1 MEKAPPRPLV
11 EHVPAPRADEIR
23 RQMERILASPEFH
36 ATDRQKKFLE
46 FVVSEATAGRE
57 EEIKGYTIATQVFG
71 RESDFDSNID
81 PIVSIEANRLR
92 RAVERYYLTEG
103 RGDPIRIDIPKGTYV
118 PNFHQQREAETEGTA
133 GGEVSDM
140 LPAEDAWPTLL
151 IMPFE
156 NLTGDPRRDFLGI
169 GFSTELATEI
179 TRFQEIRVL
188 YARKDSD
195 RENVES
201 DARFILDGNILED
214 RTGVKLTVFLVDAKT
229 RRQIWGDSHRSDAE
243 SAELIAFQEEVAR
256 VVAARI
262 ANESGIISTTLA
274 IESKNRPP
282 AELTTYEAILRFYE
296 YDQTFAYEDFSKAM
310 EALTHAVQRE
320 PDCGIALCL
329 LARLYANAY
338 SLDVPGFGNALGRAV
353 EFAEKSAQI
362 EPNNQRIMTILAF
375 VHFLNN
381 ELHAAIEE
389 SHWALT
395 LNPNSLFMLDAIG
408 YVLALSGD
416 WDRGLDLIRK
426 AIELNPYYRP
436 IVHYALWAD
445 FLRRKDYEGA
455 YMEISPLVRQRP
467 GAFWYPLATAATL
480 GLLGKA
486 DEGKEAVEKLLA
498 VKPDFSSR
506 GRELISHYVKF
517 EDIVERIVA
526 GLGRLGLPIA

>member
-1 MEKAPPRPLV
+1 
-11 EHVPAPRADEIR
+11 
-23 RQMERILASPEFH
+23 MERILASPEFH

-133 GGEVSDM
+133 GGEVPDM

-195 RENVES
+195 REHVES

-296 YDQTFAYEDFSKAM
+296 YDQTLTPTSFSRAL
-310 EALTHAVQRE
+310 EALRHAARVE
-320 PDCGIALCL
+320 PDCGQVWSC
-329 LARLYANAY
+329 LARLYGNAY
-338 SLDVPGFGNALGRAV
+338 SLDFPGLEDPLEKAV
-353 EFAEKSAQI
+353 ECAEKGVHI
-362 EPNNQRIMTILAF
+362 DPGNQRSLATLAA
-375 VHFLNN
+375 VHFYGN
-381 ELHAAIEE
+381 ELTAAIDE
-389 SHWALT
+389 SRRALA
-395 LNPNSLFMLDAIG
+395 LNPHSLFMADGIG
-408 YVLALSGD
+408 YVLTLSGE
-416 WDRGLDLIRK
+416 WERGPALIRK
-426 AIELNPYYRP
+426 VMKLNPFYRNG
-436 IVHYALWAD
+436 VHYALWLD
-445 FLRRKDYEGA
+445 CLRREDYECA
-455 YMEISPLVRQRP
+455 YAETMKLRRP
-467 GAFWYPLATAATL
+467 AVFWHPLARAVTL
-480 GLLGKA
+480 GLLGRD
-486 DEGKEAVEKLLA
+486 DEGKPAVENLLKL
-498 VKPDFSSR
+498 KPDFSSC
-506 GRELISHYVKF
+506 GRDLIGRYVKF

-526 GLGRLGLPIA
+526 ALGRLGLRIA